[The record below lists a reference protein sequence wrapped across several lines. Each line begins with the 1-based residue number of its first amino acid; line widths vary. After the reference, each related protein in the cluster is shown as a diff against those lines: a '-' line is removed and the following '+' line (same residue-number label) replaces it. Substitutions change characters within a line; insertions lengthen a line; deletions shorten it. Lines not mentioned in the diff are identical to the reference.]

1 MEIERV
7 TEVTITKSRYRG
19 YRHMGWIYYATVNG
33 DHQFSN
39 TSKVEMKSVIRRHYP
54 KATFVEA

>member
-1 MEIERV
+1 
-7 TEVTITKSRYRG
+7 
-19 YRHMGWIYYATVNG
+19 MGWIYYATVNG